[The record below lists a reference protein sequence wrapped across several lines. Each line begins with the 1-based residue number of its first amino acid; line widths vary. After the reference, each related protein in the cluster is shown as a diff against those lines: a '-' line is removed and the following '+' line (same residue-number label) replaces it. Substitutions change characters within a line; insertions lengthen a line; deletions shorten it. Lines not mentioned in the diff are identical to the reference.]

1 MKDVYFS
8 GRKGDDDVDY
18 LTPEEKEMIR
28 RHRLEKIRNLN
39 NSDENFIRKPAN
51 PKVDTA
57 EIPKFDTRY
66 EFNPDDYEEF
76 SSNYHSAK
84 QNADIRRNYR
94 GSEYNRERGYYNDP
108 QYEDEYYDEGS
119 VPPPGKP
126 PVKPVKKKKNKG
138 CGCLLA
144 PLVALFLVFV
154 ILTAG
159 TFGYVYSLMGK
170 TEKIELQQQPASG
183 LKHDRDIL
191 NILLVGLDDD
201 SGGTSRS
208 DTMMLLSVD
217 KVNKALKLTS
227 FLRDMWVE
235 IPGHDKARLNASF
248 SYGGVGLTVQTI
260 ENNFNVDIDHSVI
273 VDFNMFKN
281 IIDALGGVEV
291 EITQKE
297 SDFINRTTS
306 VTVKP
311 GINKLDGKGALVYA
325 RIRKLD
331 SDFNRTQRQRK
342 VITAI
347 INEAVRSNPFELLGA
362 VSKIMPLVKTDISAL
377 ELTGMA
383 FNALKYITFDIDQ
396 LQVPAS
402 DAYVSQRIK
411 GQAVL
416 VPDIERNKN
425 NIIKFIYG

>member
-1 MKDVYFS
+1 M
-8 GRKGDDDVDY
+8 
-18 LTPEEKEMIR
+18 
-28 RHRLEKIRNLN
+28 
-39 NSDENFIRKPAN
+39 A
-51 PKVDTA
+51 A
-57 EIPKFDTRY
+57 
-66 EFNPDDYEEF
+66 
-76 SSNYHSAK
+76 
-84 QNADIRRNYR
+84 
-94 GSEYNRERGYYNDP
+94 
-108 QYEDEYYDEGS
+108 
-119 VPPPGKP
+119 
-126 PVKPVKKKKNKG
+126 
-138 CGCLLA
+138 
-144 PLVALFLVFV
+144 V

-170 TEKIELQQQPASG
+170 TEKIELQQQSAAN
-183 LKHDRDIL
+183 LKHDKDIL

-235 IPGHDKARLNASF
+235 IPGHDSARLNASF

-260 ENNFNVDIDHSVI
+260 ENNFKVDIDHSVI

-331 SDFNRTQRQRK
+331 SDFNRTERQRK

-347 INEAVRSNPFELLGA
+347 INKAVKSNPFELLSA

-383 FNALKYITFDIDQ
+383 FNALKYISFDIDQ

-402 DAYVSQRIK
+402 DAYVSKRIK

-416 VPDIERNKN
+416 VPDIEKNKS

>member
-8 GRKGDDDVDY
+8 GRNGDNDVDY

-39 NSDENFIRKPAN
+39 NSDEDFIRKPAN

-57 EIPKFDTRY
+57 EVPKFDTRY
-66 EFNPDDYEEF
+66 DFNPDDYEEF

-84 QNADIRRNYR
+84 QNADSRRNYR

-108 QYEDEYYDEGS
+108 PYEDEYYDEGS
-119 VPPPGKP
+119 ASPLRKP
-126 PVKPVKKKKNKG
+126 PQKKKKKTG

-170 TEKIELQQQPASG
+170 TEKIELQQQPASS

-362 VSKIMPLVKTDISAL
+362 VSKIMPLVKTDINAL
-377 ELTGMA
+377 ELTVMA
-383 FNALKYITFDIDQ
+383 LNALKYITFDIDQ